1 MEDDTNYT
9 GEEEMQNWGAMNQQ
23 EMEQNEMEEPNEI
36 AEQNSNKEEENP
48 NQTEENELMYIYE
61 WVDSIPLSRP
71 KKNISR
77 DFCDCVLLAE
87 IIKHYIP
94 RLVDLHNYPST
105 SSTKQK
111 TFNWDTLN
119 DKVLKKIRVRLTKK
133 EINDIISC
141 QPLSIEHLLQRVY
154 DAIQNYIG
162 RPIGNSG
169 IQNDMSRG
177 GRKNNQ
183 NRVNELK
190 MELERKEQ
198 SIEHLSEIIE
208 VLEMKLQGS
217 KETEQLLA
225 TKVQELTDLLQS
237 RGIEV

>member
-105 SSTKQK
+105 SP
-111 TFNWDTLN
+111 
-119 DKVLKKIRVRLTKK
+119 VRQAGAVPYLGSHETGKHSRLFCRMK
-133 EINDIISC
+133 A
-141 QPLSIEHLLQRVY
+141 LQT
-154 DAIQNYIG
+154 ALEKGIA
-162 RPIGNSG
+162 SG
-169 IQNDMSRG
+169 C
-177 GRKNNQ
+177 
-183 NRVNELK
+183 
-190 MELERKEQ
+190 
-198 SIEHLSEIIE
+198 
-208 VLEMKLQGS
+208 
-217 KETEQLLA
+217 
-225 TKVQELTDLLQS
+225 
-237 RGIEV
+237 